1 MATKKINYEDKVGIQ
16 NEEDIPRKNKVMDDD
31 MNEIKEVVNHNS
43 DELTEVQKQTEKLQ
57 QEQGTTEGNV
67 TKLESRISTLEKDNT
82 QNKKNISNK
91 VDKVEGKGL
100 STNDFTNELK
110 SKLEGL
116 NNYDDTEIKKEISD
130 IKQKQKKQDESISTI
145 KEEQIQQNRDI
156 ELTAGMIPYIESPE
170 GEQIRVS
177 SSRYYG
183 QVKVK
188 GKSEQEVRSG
198 KNVLNINSS
207 ELYKS
212 GSATTKVEDDKISV
226 TSNNNPVTSYAS
238 IPIDVKPNTDYT
250 LSGIAKVISNSI
262 TEACSAYVKIRDEKN
277 SGNWV
282 SNEQASI
289 NKDSTVN
296 QDLSLTFNS
305 GEHTRVWVWLYI
317 KSSGVS
323 GVISIDFS
331 NLQVEEGA
339 TKTNYEKYGESPSP
353 EYPSPI
359 QNLSGDVE
367 TNVDNVNILPQY
379 EETKETQTVNGVTI
393 TKNNDGTYTLDGT
406 STGIVDLILF
416 GSWVSEEVKLRLSKG
431 MTYFK
436 TNSSKIN
443 GYISFSSKT
452 INKSFSI
459 NANSYYDNQ
468 IIEDVSYAFIRLCT
482 GAGISFNNE
491 KVIFELSYDDIS
503 NVQANE
509 EQTIVFPLSEGQKMY
524 AESSLEDDGIHH
536 VRNQVELNEIDDWR
550 KDVNQDDEL
559 DYFYFIVQDLNIDLS
574 KVKDF
579 YCTHFK
585 YSKDFQNTQ
594 CFSATVVFVISI
606 KKEFTGII
614 PSDNTLERI
623 AKFKNWLLE
632 QKQAGTPVILE
643 YDLKEETIEPY
654 TEEQQEAYNKLQKI
668 LTYYPETN
676 VRSNQGAKL
685 KLIYKMN
692 LNNLLLDVQKL
703 IIEGGQ

>member
-1 MATKKINYEDKVGIQ
+1 MSETTNLKLFKHDNPPTNEDEFDVEEALNKNWDKIDKFAGEVKEAEKV
-16 NEEDIPRKNKVMDDD
+16 NSEDIEN
-31 MNEIKEVVNHNS
+31 IK
-43 DELTEVQKQTEKLQ
+43 QKQTE
-57 QEQGTTEGNV
+57 
-67 TKLESRISTLEKDNT
+67 
-82 QNKKNISNK
+82 
-91 VDKVEGKGL
+91 
-100 STNDFTNELK
+100 
-110 SKLEGL
+110 
-116 NNYDDTEIKKEISD
+116 
-130 IKQKQKKQDESISTI
+130 QDESISTI
-145 KEEQIQQNRDI
+145 KQEQIQQNRDI

-183 QVKVK
+183 QVKTR

-614 PSDNTLERI
+614 PSDNTLARV

-685 KLIYKMN
+685 KLTYKMN
-692 LNNLLLDVQKL
+692 LNDLLLDVQKL
-703 IIEGGQ
+703 IIEGGQQDV

>member
-67 TKLESRISTLEKDNT
+67 TKLESRISTLEEDNT

-116 NNYDDTEIKKEISD
+116 NNYNDTEIKKEISE
-130 IKQKQKKQDESISTI
+130 IKQKQTEQDESISTI
-145 KEEQIQQNRDI
+145 KEEQIQQNTDI

-170 GEQIRVS
+170 GKQIRVS

-198 KNVLNINSS
+198 KNKFDYSNATIKEKSYININNGNI
-207 ELYKS
+207 S
-212 GSATTKVEDDKISV
+212 GTTSTNYATENYIEIKQINYSIPAAASTFRLAFYTEDKTFISGK
-226 TSNNNPVTSYAS
+226 SNNFINFEVPENAKYIRFS
-238 IPIDVKPNTDYT
+238 DV
-250 LSGIAKVISNSI
+250 
-262 TEACSAYVKIRDEKN
+262 
-277 SGNWV
+277 
-282 SNEQASI
+282 
-289 NKDSTVN
+289 
-296 QDLSLTFNS
+296 DLSKIMLLEGNS
-305 GEHTRVWVWLYI
+305 DDTE
-317 KSSGVS
+317 
-323 GVISIDFS
+323 
-331 NLQVEEGA
+331 
-339 TKTNYEKYGESPSP
+339 YEAYGESPSP

-594 CFSATVVFVISI
+594 CFSATAVFVISI

-614 PSDNTLERI
+614 PSDNTLARV

>member
-1 MATKKINYEDKVGIQ
+1 MSETTNLKLFKHDNPPTNEDEFDVEEALNKNWDKIDKFAGEVKEAEKV
-16 NEEDIPRKNKVMDDD
+16 NSEDIEN
-31 MNEIKEVVNHNS
+31 IK
-43 DELTEVQKQTEKLQ
+43 QKQTE
-57 QEQGTTEGNV
+57 QE
-67 TKLESRISTLEKDNT
+67 
-82 QNKKNISNK
+82 
-91 VDKVEGKGL
+91 
-100 STNDFTNELK
+100 
-110 SKLEGL
+110 
-116 NNYDDTEIKKEISD
+116 
-130 IKQKQKKQDESISTI
+130 ESISTI
-145 KEEQIQQNRDI
+145 KEEQIQQNTDI

-559 DYFYFIVQDLNIDLS
+559 DCFYFIVQDLNIDLS

-654 TEEQQEAYNKLQKI
+654 TEEQQEAYDKLQKI

>member
-1 MATKKINYEDKVGIQ
+1 MSETTNLKLFKHDNPPTNEDEFDVEEALNKNWDKIDKFAGEVKEAEKV
-16 NEEDIPRKNKVMDDD
+16 NSEDIEN
-31 MNEIKEVVNHNS
+31 IK
-43 DELTEVQKQTEKLQ
+43 QKQTE
-57 QEQGTTEGNV
+57 QE
-67 TKLESRISTLEKDNT
+67 
-82 QNKKNISNK
+82 
-91 VDKVEGKGL
+91 
-100 STNDFTNELK
+100 
-110 SKLEGL
+110 
-116 NNYDDTEIKKEISD
+116 
-130 IKQKQKKQDESISTI
+130 ESISTI
-145 KEEQIQQNRDI
+145 KEEQIQQNTDI

-170 GEQIRVS
+170 GEQVRVS

-183 QVKVK
+183 QVKVR

-574 KVKDF
+574 KVENF

-594 CFSATVVFVISI
+594 CFSATAVFVISI

-614 PSDNTLERI
+614 PSDNTLARV

>member
-1 MATKKINYEDKVGIQ
+1 MSETTNLKLFKHDNPPTNEDEFDVEEALNKNWDKIDKFAGEVKEAEKV
-16 NEEDIPRKNKVMDDD
+16 NSEDIEN
-31 MNEIKEVVNHNS
+31 IK
-43 DELTEVQKQTEKLQ
+43 QKQTE
-57 QEQGTTEGNV
+57 QE
-67 TKLESRISTLEKDNT
+67 
-82 QNKKNISNK
+82 
-91 VDKVEGKGL
+91 
-100 STNDFTNELK
+100 
-110 SKLEGL
+110 
-116 NNYDDTEIKKEISD
+116 
-130 IKQKQKKQDESISTI
+130 ESISTI
-145 KEEQIQQNRDI
+145 KEEQIQQNTDI

-416 GSWVSEEVKLRLSKG
+416 GSWVSEEVKLRLNKG

-654 TEEQQEAYNKLQKI
+654 TEEQQEAYDKLQKI

-703 IIEGGQ
+703 IIEGGQQDV

>member
-1 MATKKINYEDKVGIQ
+1 MSETTNLKLFKHDNPPTNEDEFDVEEALNKNWDKIDKFAGEVKEAEKV
-16 NEEDIPRKNKVMDDD
+16 NSEDIEN
-31 MNEIKEVVNHNS
+31 IK
-43 DELTEVQKQTEKLQ
+43 QKQTE
-57 QEQGTTEGNV
+57 QE
-67 TKLESRISTLEKDNT
+67 
-82 QNKKNISNK
+82 
-91 VDKVEGKGL
+91 
-100 STNDFTNELK
+100 
-110 SKLEGL
+110 
-116 NNYDDTEIKKEISD
+116 
-130 IKQKQKKQDESISTI
+130 ESISTI
-145 KEEQIQQNRDI
+145 KEEQIQQNTDI

-170 GEQIRVS
+170 GEQIRVK

-353 EYPSPI
+353 EYPSEI
-359 QNLSGDVE
+359 QNVEGNIDITVSNKNLFNNEIKSG
-367 TNVDNVNILPQY
+367 LY
-379 EETKETQTVNGVTI
+379 LAVNGVYSPNENYVCSKEFQNI
-393 TKNNDGTYTLDGT
+393 NPNENYVVSAKTKKDGIYYVIEYDEKGKFIKSQNSNT
-406 STGIVDLILF
+406 VVKEF
-416 GSWVSEEVKLRLSKG
+416 KFQVSQNTK
-431 MTYFK
+431 
-436 TNSSKIN
+436 KIN
-443 GYISFSSKT
+443 INLGNSNSPCTVENVGNFQLEINTIATNYIEHQS
-452 INKSFSI
+452 
-459 NANSYYDNQ
+459 Q
-468 IIEDVSYAFIRLCT
+468 III
-482 GAGISFNNE
+482 
-491 KVIFELSYDDIS
+491 
-503 NVQANE
+503 
-509 EQTIVFPLSEGQKMY
+509 FPLSEGQKMY

-574 KVKDF
+574 KVENF

-594 CFSATVVFVISI
+594 CFSATAVFVISI

>member
-1 MATKKINYEDKVGIQ
+1 MSETTNLKLFKHDNPPTNEDEFDVEEALNKNWDKIDKFAGEVKEAEKV
-16 NEEDIPRKNKVMDDD
+16 NSEDIEN
-31 MNEIKEVVNHNS
+31 IK
-43 DELTEVQKQTEKLQ
+43 QKQTE
-57 QEQGTTEGNV
+57 QE
-67 TKLESRISTLEKDNT
+67 
-82 QNKKNISNK
+82 
-91 VDKVEGKGL
+91 
-100 STNDFTNELK
+100 
-110 SKLEGL
+110 
-116 NNYDDTEIKKEISD
+116 
-130 IKQKQKKQDESISTI
+130 ESISTI
-145 KEEQIQQNRDI
+145 KEEQIQQNTDI

-416 GSWVSEEVKLRLSKG
+416 GSWVSEEVKLRLNKG

-654 TEEQQEAYNKLQKI
+654 TEEQQEAYDKLQKI